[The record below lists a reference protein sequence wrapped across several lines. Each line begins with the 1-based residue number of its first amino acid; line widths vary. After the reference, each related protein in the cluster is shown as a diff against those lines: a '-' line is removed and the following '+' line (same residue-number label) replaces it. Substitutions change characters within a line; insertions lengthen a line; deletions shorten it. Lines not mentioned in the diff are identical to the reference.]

1 MGDSPHNSN
10 DYMIKQHE
18 LRIAQ
23 ESQSYLR
30 EQNLSLLLKLNQKD
44 KLLQRHKS
52 EADMN
57 TRALKKFEL
66 ENHKLASTCQKLLD
80 KGNNLEKEIALYE
93 HDREA
98 LMEFGNE
105 ADEREQQ
112 AKSRVLEL
120 ERNLQLVVDEL
131 KNFKHQKDLMI
142 GSSSTL
148 TVEEKDLLDSLW
160 ETLASKDDDS
170 THAFLKAN
178 LENESCKRL
187 LSMWNCLKPSSHRVL
202 SLVTN
207 IKSLQNDK
215 EHLRTNLQKAEEEV
229 KLLFDENSILEK
241 ENKQLLKKY
250 KERNHHSSGEKH
262 TSSQSA
268 KSNKRKSSPR
278 TNSPVEQKERNH
290 SHSSE
295 KHTTSPSAKSSKR
308 KSPRTSRSGA
318 VERKIDFDDI
328 DSARQPL
335 SPLAN
340 NSPDCRIHKK

>member
-1 MGDSPHNSN
+1 MEDSPHNSN

-23 ESQSYLR
+23 ESQSHLR

-57 TRALKKFEL
+57 TRALNKFES
-66 ENHKLASTCQKLLD
+66 ENQKLASACQKLLD
-80 KGNNLEKEIALYE
+80 KGNDLEKEIALYE

-112 AKSRVLEL
+112 ARSRVLEL

-131 KNFKHQKDLMI
+131 KNYKHQKDLMA
-142 GSSSTL
+142 GSSSTFS
-148 TVEEKDLLDSLW
+148 VEEKDLLDSLW

-187 LSMWNCLKPSSHRVL
+187 LCMWNCLKPSSHRVL
-202 SLVTN
+202 SLVTK
-207 IKSLQNDK
+207 IKSLQKDK
-215 EHLRTNLQKAEEEV
+215 EHLRINLHKAEEEV
-229 KLLFDENSILEK
+229 KLLFDENSILDK
-241 ENKQLLKKY
+241 ENKRLLKKY
-250 KERNHHSSGEKH
+250 KERNHPSSGEKH

-290 SHSSE
+290 SNSSE

-308 KSPRTSRSGA
+308 KSPRTRSST

>member
-1 MGDSPHNSN
+1 MGDSPHNRN
-10 DYMIKQHE
+10 LIKQHQ
-18 LRIAQ
+18 LRIYEQ
-23 ESQSYLR
+23 SQSYLR
-30 EQNLSLLLKLNQKD
+30 EQNLSLLRKLNQKE

-52 EADMN
+52 EPDMN
-57 TRALKKFEL
+57 ARALKKFEL
-66 ENHKLASTCQKLLD
+66 ENQKLASACQELLD

-112 AKSRVLEL
+112 ARSSVLEL
-120 ERNLQLVVDEL
+120 ERNLQLVMDEL
-131 KNFKHQKDLMI
+131 KNYKHQKDLKA
-142 GSSSTL
+142 GSSSTC
-148 TVEEKDLLDSLW
+148 TAVEKNLLDSLL
-160 ETLASKDDDS
+160 ETLPSKDDDS

-187 LSMWNCLKPSSHRVL
+187 LSMWNCLKPSTHRVL
-202 SLVTN
+202 SLVSK
-207 IKSLQNDK
+207 IKSLQKDK
-215 EHLRTNLQKAEEEV
+215 EHLRINLHKAEEEV
-229 KLLFDENSILEK
+229 KLLFDENSILDK
-241 ENKQLLKKY
+241 ENKRLLKKY
-250 KERNHHSSGEKH
+250 KERNHPSSGEKH

-278 TNSPVEQKERNH
+278 TNSPVEQKVRND
-290 SHSSE
+290 SNSSE
-295 KHTTSPSAKSSKR
+295 KHTTSPSAKSSKT
-308 KSPRTSRSGA
+308 KCSPRTSRSSA